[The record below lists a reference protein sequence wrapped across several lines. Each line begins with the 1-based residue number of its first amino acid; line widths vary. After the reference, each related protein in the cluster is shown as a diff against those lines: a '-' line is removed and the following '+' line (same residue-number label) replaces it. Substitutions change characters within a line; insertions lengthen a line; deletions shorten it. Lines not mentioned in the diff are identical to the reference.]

1 MDPQERSNAAMA
13 NSKPKL
19 SRDKSDGERATGVE
33 PVTIANRRNDTQRQL
48 DQLRSVLANDLP
60 ETERAIVLRRYKA
73 VCQEA
78 VNLGMYID

>member
-19 SRDKSDGERATGVE
+19 SRDKSDRERALGVE

-60 ETERAIVLRRYKA
+60 ETERAIVLRRYKEI
-73 VCQEA
+73 CQEA
-78 VNLGMYID
+78 VNLGMDID

>member
-13 NSKPKL
+13 NSKPRS
-19 SRDKSDGERATGVE
+19 SRDKSARERSTGVG

-60 ETERAIVLRRYKA
+60 ETERVIVMRRYKT

-78 VNLGMYID
+78 VNLGMDVD